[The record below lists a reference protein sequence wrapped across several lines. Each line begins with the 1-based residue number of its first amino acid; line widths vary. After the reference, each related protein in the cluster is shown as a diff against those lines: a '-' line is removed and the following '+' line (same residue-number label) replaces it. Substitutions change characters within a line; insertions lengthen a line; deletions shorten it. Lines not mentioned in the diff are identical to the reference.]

1 MFPRSFVAVS
11 GPRLPPPLHTRPF
24 QTRRVTPGWPELGVV
39 FPGVLLGCR
48 EARSRSAEVPPGSH
62 VAIRSCSFAYGIVA
76 GVAAVRAGT
85 RAQHNVTILLTAL
98 SRAQVLSSFGSSSC
112 RPSRTS

>member
-1 MFPRSFVAVS
+1 MFLAS
-11 GPRLPPPLHTRPF
+11 
-24 QTRRVTPGWPELGVV
+24 ELGV
-39 FPGVLLGCR
+39 FLGCR

-76 GVAAVRAGT
+76 GVAAVRTGT